1 MTEQKRNVALLILLA
16 LVWSS
21 SFSAIKV
28 AVVETGP
35 LTLVGLRTLIGFAV
49 VLIFIK
55 FQANFEWRPYL
66 RHLPYLFVMSVIGM
80 SLPFYLISDAELVL
94 DSSLTGLL
102 MSVGPLLTIIGAHFF
117 CRG

>member
-21 SFSAIKV
+21 SFSAIKL

-35 LTLVGLRTLIGFAV
+35 VTLVGLRTFIGFFV
-49 VLIFIK
+49 VLIFIQ
-55 FQANFEWRPYL
+55 FQSDFAWRPYL
-66 RHLPYLFVMSVIGM
+66 QHLPYLFVMSVVGM

-102 MSVGPLLTIIGAHFF
+102 MSVGPLLTIIGAH
-117 CRG
+117 